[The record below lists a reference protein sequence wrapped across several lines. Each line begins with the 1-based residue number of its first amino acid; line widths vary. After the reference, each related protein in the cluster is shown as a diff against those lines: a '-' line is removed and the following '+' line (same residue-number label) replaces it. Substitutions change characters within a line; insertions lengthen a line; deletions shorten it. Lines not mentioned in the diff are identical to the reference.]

1 MTMQPRPF
9 NPIEQR
15 KQAVRKYSRNAVVW
29 AGGGVVGGVAL
40 GLLLGSWTI
49 VVLGFIVAVVGG
61 LTNYN
66 RVQKIVSH
74 RDQV

>member
-1 MTMQPRPF
+1 MQPRPF